1 MVVRCGND
9 NLSFHDFLHLVECT
23 SIIGNIL
30 HTNLIVNDKTG
41 KLIVISAPS
50 GTGKTTLVKRL
61 LKRELN
67 MVASV
72 SFTTRPMRENEI
84 EGIDYSFVDESKFK
98 QMVEMDEFLE
108 YATVFGNYYG
118 TQRKIVSNNLQK
130 GLNVI
135 LEIDWQGA
143 QQIKKNMPDCVMIFL
158 IPPSKDVLLARLK
171 NRGTDSDKE
180 IENRFNQAVL
190 DLNESSEFDHVLVN
204 DQIDE
209 AVDNIVHCIQE
220 NLNETNQSS
229 KVKQALESFF
239 ETN

>member
-1 MVVRCGND
+1 M
-9 NLSFHDFLHLVECT
+9 S
-23 SIIGNIL
+23 
-30 HTNLIVNDKTG
+30 TNSPLI
-41 KLIVISAPS
+41 IVISAPS
-50 GTGKTTLVKRL
+50 GTGKTTIV
-61 LKRELN
+61 RELIKN
-67 MVASV
+67 NENLVASV
-72 SFTTRPMRENEI
+72 SYTTRKKRANEI
-84 EGIDYSFVDESKFK
+84 EGKDYAFVSSELFSS
-98 QMVEMDEFLE
+98 MVEEKSFLE
-108 YATVFGNYYG
+108 HAKVFDCFYG
-118 TQRKIVSNNLQK
+118 TPKKEVEDSLNK

-143 QQIKKNMPDCVMIFL
+143 QQIKKNMPGCVMIFL
-158 IPPSKDVLLARLK
+158 IPPSKDVLLSRLK
-171 NRGTDSDKE
+171 NRGTDSEEE

-209 AVDNIVHCIQE
+209 AVDNIIHCIQE